1 MERVMALTKEL
12 CEIKSGIVC
21 EENEALFRRIN
32 QEIPL
37 EIFRY
42 NSGEEHNGWI
52 IPDKWKV
59 EEAKV
64 FFDGELIYD
73 GTINALGVAQY
84 SESFEGEV
92 DLETFKKHTFS
103 IPPLDEKERRT
114 RAIKY
119 SDLFESPSV
128 PIISPKT
135 PARYKFISSGVWSR
149 R

>member
-1 MERVMALTKEL
+1 MALTKEL

-21 EENEALFRRIN
+21 EENEILFHRIS

-37 EIFRY
+37 DIFRY

-52 IPDKWKV
+52 IPNKWIV

-64 FFDGELIYD
+64 FFDGKLVYD

-92 DLETFKKHTFS
+92 DLDTLKKHIFS
-103 IPPLDEKERRT
+103 ITSPP
-114 RAIKY
+114 
-119 SDLFESPSV
+119 
-128 PIISPKT
+128 
-135 PARYKFISSGVWSR
+135 SS
-149 R
+149 

>member
-1 MERVMALTKEL
+1 MALTKEL

-37 EIFRY
+37 DIFRY

-64 FFDGELIYD
+64 FFAGDLIYD

-92 DLETFKKHTFS
+92 DLDTLKKHIFS
-103 IPPLDEKERRT
+103 IPSLPDAHVFHCNWLYRPWERNWGLCPPHR
-114 RAIKY
+114 IV
-119 SDLFESPSV
+119 ESLKP
-128 PIISPKT
+128 
-135 PARYKFISSGVWSR
+135 G
-149 R
+149 

>member
-1 MERVMALTKEL
+1 MDRVMALTKEL

-21 EENEALFRRIN
+21 EENEALFRRIS

-37 EIFRY
+37 DIFRY

-64 FFDGELIYD
+64 FFDGDLIYD

-84 SESFEGEV
+84 IRGMTNTGVCENNAPPMYFQLFFIILEFGEV
-92 DLETFKKHTFS
+92 
-103 IPPLDEKERRT
+103 
-114 RAIKY
+114 
-119 SDLFESPSV
+119 
-128 PIISPKT
+128 
-135 PARYKFISSGVWSR
+135 
-149 R
+149 